1 LPPSARAVEGN
12 RPYHESRM
20 TILPVNPAENVTP
33 DSLRAFLVQC
43 SSLARASGR
52 PQLVSI
58 SLAVDHLDPLA
69 VLESIFEPGHR
80 HFYAERPSQGFAV
93 AGAEAVLEFSA
104 NGLDRFIQARD
115 HITRV
120 LADTIAVGPLGE
132 PFAGPHFFFACGFA
146 AEAPADA
153 PFPALR
159 LFVPRWQVARMGDST
174 VAVANLLVAADAPV
188 DLIAARV
195 WKAHVKFRAFDYR
208 SARRK
213 DRPSAPKQA
222 EEIGGEEAYQRSVG
236 QALAEIGRGDYHKI
250 VLARARRLQTSEE
263 FHPLGVLNHLR
274 QHFPSCY
281 AFSIANGRGQSFIGA
296 SPERLVRVAG
306 GRMHTEALA
315 GSAPRGESASEDAAL
330 AQALLQSEKD
340 QREHRLVFESI
351 ARRLADL
358 NLQLEHASHPRLLGL
373 ANVQHLHLPI
383 SANLPAGVHILDLVA
398 RLHPTPAVGGTP
410 RGPAVAALGR
420 LEPFARG
427 LYAGPQGWV
436 DHRGGGEFFV
446 GIRSALIDGHTAV
459 AYAGAG
465 IVAGS
470 SPEKEFA
477 ETELKFK
484 ALIEALTTA

>member
-1 LPPSARAVEGN
+1 MNV
-12 RPYHESRM
+12 
-20 TILPVNPAENVTP
+20 LPVNPTENATP
-33 DSLRAFLVQC
+33 ELLGAFLTQC
-43 SSLARASGR
+43 SALAKAAGR

-69 VLESIFEPGHR
+69 VLESIFEPTEL
-80 HFYAERPSQGFAV
+80 HFYAERPAQGFAV
-93 AGAEAVLEFSA
+93 AGAEAVLEFTAS
-104 NGLDRFIQARD
+104 GSGRFAAARD
-115 HITRV
+115 YIARV
-120 LADTIAVGPLGE
+120 LADTIAVGPLHE
-132 PFAGPHFFFACGFA
+132 PFAGPHFFFACGFSP
-146 AEAPADA
+146 ESAPHAL
-153 PFPALR
+153 FPALR

-174 VAVANLLVAADAPV
+174 IAVANLLIAADAPV
-188 DLIAARV
+188 ELIAMKV
-195 WKAHVKFRAFDYR
+195 WKAHAKFRAFDYR
-208 SARRK
+208 RAQRK
-213 DRPSAPKQA
+213 DRPSAPRQIEDA
-222 EEIGGEEAYQRSVG
+222 GEAGSYQRAVT
-236 QALAEIGRGDYHKI
+236 QALQEIAGGGYLKT
-250 VLARARRLQTSEE
+250 VLARAQRLTTTEE

-274 QHFPSCY
+274 QRFPGCY

-330 AQALLQSEKD
+330 ARALLQSEKD
-340 QREHRLVFESI
+340 LREHRLVLASI
-351 ARRLADL
+351 TRRVADL
-358 NLQLEHASHPRLLGL
+358 GLKLEHADQPRLLGL

-383 SANLPAGVHILDLVA
+383 SASLPAGVHILDLVA

-410 RGPAVAALGR
+410 REPAVAAIAR

-446 GIRSALIDGHTAV
+446 GIRSALIDGHTATV
-459 AYAGAG
+459 YAGAG

-470 SPEKEFA
+470 VPEKEFA

-484 ALIEALTTA
+484 ALVEALTNA

>member
-1 LPPSARAVEGN
+1 MKR
-12 RPYHESRM
+12 
-20 TILPVNPAENVTP
+20 LPVNPTENVTP
-33 DSLRAFLVQC
+33 GSLRAFLLQC
-43 SSLARASGR
+43 CALAREAGR

-69 VLESIFEPGHR
+69 VLESIFEPSEL
-80 HFYAERPSQGFAV
+80 HFYTERPAHGFAV

-104 NGLDRFIQARD
+104 TGPGRFAEARD
-115 HITRV
+115 RIAQI
-120 LADTIAVGPLGE
+120 LEDTVAVGPLDD
-132 PFAGPHFFFACGFA
+132 PFAGPHFFFASSFA
-146 AEAPADA
+146 QVEPTDA

-159 LFVPRWQVARMGDST
+159 FFVPRWQVARMGDST
-174 VAVANLLVAADAPV
+174 VAVANLLISADAPV
-188 DLIAARV
+188 DLIAGKV
-195 WKAHVKFRAFDYR
+195 WKAHEKFRAFDYR

-222 EEIGGEEAYQRSVG
+222 EEIGGDGVYLKSVAT
-236 QALAEIGRGDYHKI
+236 ALQEIDRGEYRKV
-250 VLARARRLQTSEE
+250 VLARARRLATTEE

-274 QHFPSCY
+274 QHYPACY

-315 GSAPRGESASEDAAL
+315 GSAPRGNSASEDAAL
-330 AQALLQSEKD
+330 ARALLHSEKD
-340 QREHRLVFESI
+340 LREHRLVLESI
-351 ARRLADL
+351 ARRVADL
-358 NLQLEHASHPRLLGL
+358 GLKLEHATQPRVLGL

-383 SANLPAGVHILDLVA
+383 SATLPAGVHLLDLVA

-410 RGPAVAALGR
+410 REPAVAAIGR

-446 GIRSALIDGHTAV
+446 GIRSALIDGHTATV
-459 AYAGAG
+459 YAGAG

-477 ETELKFK
+477 ETDLKFK
-484 ALIEALTTA
+484 ALIEALTTS

>member
-1 LPPSARAVEGN
+1 MKL
-12 RPYHESRM
+12 
-20 TILPVNPAENVTP
+20 LPVNPTENVTP
-33 DSLRAFLVQC
+33 ESLRAFLRQC
-43 SSLARASGR
+43 CALAREAGR

-69 VLESIFEPGHR
+69 VLESIFEPSEL
-80 HFYAERPSQGFAV
+80 HFYAERPAQGFAV
-93 AGAEAVLEFSA
+93 AGAEAVLDFTA
-104 NGLDRFIQARD
+104 AGPDRFAVARD
-115 HITRV
+115 RIAGI
-120 LADTIAVGPLGE
+120 LAATIAVGPLNE
-132 PFAGPHFFFACGFA
+132 PFAGPHFFFASCFA
-146 AEAPADA
+146 AETPADA

-159 LFVPRWQVARMGDST
+159 FFVPRWQVARMGDGT
-174 VAVANLLVAADAPV
+174 VAVANLMVAADAPI
-188 DLIAARV
+188 DLIAAKV
-195 WKAHVKFRAFDYR
+195 WKAHAKFRAFDYR

-222 EEIGGEEAYQRSVG
+222 DEIGGAGGYQ
-236 QALAEIGRGDYHKI
+236 QAVTAALQEIARGDYQKV
-250 VLARARRLQTSEE
+250 VLARARRLVTSEE

-274 QHFPSCY
+274 QHYPACY

-315 GSAPRGESASEDAAL
+315 GSAPRGESASEDAAF
-330 AQALLQSEKD
+330 ARDLLQSEKD
-340 QREHRLVFESI
+340 LREHRLVLESI
-351 ARRLADL
+351 ARRVADL
-358 NLQLEHASHPRLLGL
+358 GLKLEHASQPRVLGL

-383 SANLPAGVHILDLVA
+383 SATLPAHVHLLDLVA

-410 RGPAVAALGR
+410 RGPAVAAITR
-420 LEPFARG
+420 LEPFPRG

-436 DHRGGGEFFV
+436 DHRGDGEFFV
-446 GIRSALIDGHTAV
+446 GIRSALVDGRAATV
-459 AYAGAG
+459 YAGAG

-484 ALIEALTTA
+484 ALIEALTNT

>member
-1 LPPSARAVEGN
+1 
-12 RPYHESRM
+12 M
-20 TILPVNPAENVTP
+20 KILPVNPTENVTP
-33 DSLRAFLVQC
+33 ESLRAFLVQC
-43 SSLARASGR
+43 AGLAKAAGR

-69 VLESIFEPGHR
+69 VLESIFEPGQL
-80 HFYAERPSQGFAV
+80 HFYAERPAQGFAV
-93 AGAEAVLEFSA
+93 AGAEAVLEFTASGA
-104 NGLDRFIQARD
+104 DRFIQARD
-115 HITRV
+115 HIARV
-120 LADTIAVGPLGE
+120 LADTIAVGPLDE
-132 PFAGPHFFFACGFA
+132 PFAGPHFFFATGFSA
-146 AEAPADA
+146 DAPAEA

-188 DLIAARV
+188 DLLTAKV
-195 WKAHVKFRAFDYR
+195 WNAHAKFRAFDYR

-213 DRPSAPKQA
+213 DRPSAPKHA
-222 EEIGGEEAYQRSVG
+222 EEIGGDGVYLRAVA
-236 QALAEIGRGDYHKI
+236 QALQEIGRGDYQKI
-250 VLARARRLQTSEE
+250 VLARARRLTTTEE

-274 QHFPSCY
+274 QHFPACY
-281 AFSIANGRGQSFIGA
+281 AFSIANGKGQSFIGA

-315 GSAPRGESASEDAAL
+315 GSAPRGESASEDAAF
-330 AQALLQSEKD
+330 ARALLQSEKD
-340 QREHRLVFESI
+340 LREHRLVVESI
-351 ARRLADL
+351 ARRVADL
-358 NLQLEHASHPRLLGL
+358 GLKLEYAAQPRLLGL

-383 SANLPAGVHILDLVA
+383 SAALPAGLHVLDLVE

-410 RGPAVAALGR
+410 RAPAVAAIAR

-446 GIRSALIDGHTAV
+446 GIRSALVAGRTATV
-459 AYAGAG
+459 YAGAG
-465 IVAGS
+465 IVTGS

-477 ETELKFK
+477 ETDLKFQ
-484 ALIEALTTA
+484 ALIEALTHA